1 MAETTAEK
9 EARIALVNKKAADLA
24 KAQAEIDRLAAGGK
38 AAGDNKSKTT
48 AKDVLKLT
56 TDSAK
61 LLLSQAIEDAQ
72 YTGKLSS
79 ADIADFIEKFQL
91 EATKQMQIVIK
102 NAQDSTSTGTNTAG
116 VNTSDTIS
124 SYVTANYPTFFNAKD
139 FTKDY
144 IWSKINFR
152 DEKTLGGNA
161 LTALSQAR
169 GVVKNFHLL
178 GVSDAEIQ
186 IAAKA
191 IAMGKKSIQDY
202 TSEMQKIAMR
212 EYPTLTDRF
221 KVDPTLTTQDIASPI
236 INMIAKTWEVDPSTI
251 SLDNPIVASYLRP
264 GGADGKTPPPSYAD
278 LLGRAMNDPMREYTK
293 GAHDDARSAAISLA
307 RAFGGG
313 I

>member
-1 MAETTAEK
+1 MVETPAEK
-9 EARIALVNKKAADLA
+9 AARIALVNKKAADLA

-124 SYVTANYPTFFNAKD
+124 SYVTANYPTFFNPKD

-169 GVVKNFHLL
+169 GVVKNFNLI

-202 TSEMQKIAMR
+202 TSEIQKIAMR

-221 KVDPTLTTQDIASPI
+221 KVDPTLTTKDIASPI

-251 SLDNPIVASYLRP
+251 GLDNPIVASYLRP

-293 GAHDDARSAAISLA
+293 AANDDARSAAISLA

-313 I
+313 V

>member
-1 MAETTAEK
+1 MAETPAEK
-9 EARIALVNKKAADLA
+9 AARIALVNKKAADLA

-38 AAGDNKSKTT
+38 AAGDNTSKTT

-79 ADIADFIEKFQL
+79 ADIADFIGKFQS
-91 EATKQMQIVIK
+91 EASKQMQIVIK
-102 NAQDSTSTGTNTAG
+102 NAQDSVTTGTNAANA
-116 VNTSDTIS
+116 NTSDTIT
-124 SYVTANYPTFFNAKD
+124 SYVTTNFPTFFNARD
-139 FTKDY
+139 FAKDY
-144 IWSKINFR
+144 IWSKVNFK
-152 DEKTLGGNA
+152 DEKSLGGNA

-169 GVVKNFHLL
+169 GIVKDFHLL
-178 GVSDAEIQ
+178 GISDTEVQ
-186 IAAKA
+186 IAAKQ
-191 IAMGKKSIQDY
+191 IAMGKKSVQDF
-202 TSEMQKIAMR
+202 TSEMQRIAMR
-212 EYPTLTDRF
+212 EYPTLADRY
-221 KVDPTLTTQDIASPI
+221 KVDPTLTTKDIASPV
-236 INMIAKTWEVDPSTI
+236 INMIAKTWEVDPATI

-278 LLGRAMNDPMREYTK
+278 LLGRALNDPMREYTK
-293 GAHDDARSAAISLA
+293 AAHDDARSAAISLG